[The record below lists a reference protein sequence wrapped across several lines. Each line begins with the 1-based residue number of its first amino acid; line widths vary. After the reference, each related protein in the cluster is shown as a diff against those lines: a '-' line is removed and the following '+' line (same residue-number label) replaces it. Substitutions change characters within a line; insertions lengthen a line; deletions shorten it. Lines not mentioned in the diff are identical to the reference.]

1 VPATPVPQA
10 SPAEG
15 QGADPASGQAPP
27 LDRRQTDRRQP
38 APQTAASTTPARRWA
53 FLVAAVAA
61 MLVGAAFLAL
71 RFEERRK
78 SGAPVSAATVPTAT
92 DSIVLAD
99 IANHTGDPVFN
110 TTLRQAMA
118 IELEQSPYLRLVP
131 ESHIQETLRLM
142 GRPADQP
149 LTGEVSRELCQRDS
163 SEAVLDG
170 SIDKLGD
177 QYVLGV
183 RAVNCRSGDP
193 IAELQ
198 ATAASKDEV
207 LKALGDVTG
216 QLRSK
221 LGESLS
227 TVQRFDTPIEDA
239 TTPSLEA
246 LQAYSLGRATMI
258 QKGESSSCI
267 PFFQRAIRLD
277 PDFAIAYAALGN
289 AYSNLNEMGLAESN
303 IRRSYELRQRASEH
317 ERLYIEA
324 HYYQFGTGDHTK
336 AITIYQT
343 WAALYPNDVAP
354 RTDLAVIWSNL
365 GRFRPSLEQAR
376 GALSL
381 APDESQNYGN
391 VVNAYISQNR
401 LSEAKAV
408 IQQAVARNLDSSD
421 LRLYRYDIAFLE
433 HDSQAIEEQMK
444 WAAGEPGIEDIF
456 LSHYADTLAIDGKD
470 AQAQQYIDRAVDSA
484 ERAGEKETA
493 ADYEVDAATREA
505 LFGNLAQAKRH
516 AEAALALSHDR
527 DTKYGAAFVLAL
539 AGSSAQA
546 NALAD
551 QLNKDFPDD
560 TFVQFI
566 YLPVIRAA
574 MALQQKNP
582 KGAIE
587 ALDAATP
594 YDIGVAGGLLQV
606 YVRGLAFLAEGDG
619 PSAKA
624 QFEKVEAWPGV
635 VLASPI
641 APLSRLQ
648 IARAWQLQGQ
658 KAPAKAAYQD
668 FLNLWNSADPNIPIL
683 QSARAEAAKL

>member
-1 VPATPVPQA
+1 
-10 SPAEG
+10 
-15 QGADPASGQAPP
+15 
-27 LDRRQTDRRQP
+27 
-38 APQTAASTTPARRWA
+38 
-53 FLVAAVAA
+53 
-61 MLVGAAFLAL
+61 
-71 RFEERRK
+71 
-78 SGAPVSAATVPTAT
+78 
-92 DSIVLAD
+92 
-99 IANHTGDPVFN
+99 
-110 TTLRQAMA
+110 
-118 IELEQSPYLRLVP
+118 
-131 ESHIQETLRLM
+131 
-142 GRPADQP
+142 
-149 LTGEVSRELCQRDS
+149 
-163 SEAVLDG
+163 
-170 SIDKLGD
+170 
-177 QYVLGV
+177 
-183 RAVNCRSGDP
+183 
-193 IAELQ
+193 
-198 ATAASKDEV
+198 
-207 LKALGDVTG
+207 
-216 QLRSK
+216 
-221 LGESLS
+221 
-227 TVQRFDTPIEDA
+227 
-239 TTPSLEA
+239 
-246 LQAYSLGRATMI
+246 
-258 QKGESSSCI
+258 
-267 PFFQRAIRLD
+267 
-277 PDFAIAYAALGN
+277 
-289 AYSNLNEMGLAESN
+289 MGLAESN

-324 HYYQFGTGDHTK
+324 HYYQFGTGDLTK
-336 AITIYQT
+336 ATTIYQT